1 MSEWFRVGVASAL
14 MASAGM
20 AFGQDTPH
28 LAPLPESER
37 SDDDEPQE
45 WNSLLDGWNGG
56 VSLGLFGT
64 EGNNDQFDVRAEIDG
79 ERDTDETRT
88 TFLGTYS
95 YANTNDGPSE
105 NEAQI
110 IGRNDWK
117 LEDSK
122 WFAFVSGQFDYDEFQ
137 DWDTRVSI
145 FGGPGYVWVDD
156 DKQRFMTRVGAG
168 ATREIGGSDNAWRAE
183 GLVAAEYRRQLTE
196 RQLFNASAE
205 AFPDLGDARNWRVQS
220 RATWEILVDPEVAL
234 TLQIG
239 IENQYDTNPNGVQRS
254 DTDYFILLT
263 WNY

>member
-1 MSEWFRVGVASAL
+1 MNDAIRCGMISAL
-14 MASAGM
+14 ICAAGLAGAQDEAPVAEPAADAEASE
-20 AFGQDTPH
+20 QQPRT
-28 LAPLPESER
+28 
-37 SDDDEPQE
+37 
-45 WNSLLDGWNGG
+45 LLQGWDGG
-56 VSLGLFGT
+56 VSLGIFGT
-64 EGNNDQFDVRAEIDG
+64 EGNNDQFDFRAEIDG

-95 YANTNDGPSE
+95 YATNNDGTSE
-105 NEAQI
+105 NEAQV

-117 LEDSK
+117 FEESK
-122 WFAFVSGQFDYDEFQ
+122 WFAFAQGQFDYDEFQ

-145 FGGPGYVWVDD
+145 FGGPGYVWVDNE
-156 DKQRFMTRVGAG
+156 KQRFMTRAGAG

-183 GLVAAEYRRQLTE
+183 GILAAEYRRQLTE
-196 RQLFNASAE
+196 RQIFNASAE

-220 RATWEILVDPEVAL
+220 RATWEVLVDPEVAL